1 VAGSIRRVAAHLFL
15 AGSACALA
23 FAAAAQDAQNQVQV
37 ALERATRTPLEIV
50 WLQTELEAETWQLD
64 RLLTAAPRGC
74 ARPGAP
80 KEGCTVSERP
90 VWRYVFGEHTPT
102 ESARLVISS
111 RLPDAPFRTGRLS
124 LTGTGRVF
132 IVTPR
137 ADGPRTSRPPAGAVV
152 LAAGSTVQLVDAA
165 YPAIQIEVRAPLE
178 EPLLLGNLVSADI
191 ATVLGLLVRQPGT
204 VQAASARGVPGGRIA
219 LRSSDA
225 ELQLASAAA
234 APRQQPAIAA
244 QRERRAPPT
253 MTAALERLDF
263 SGAAGAGEAWLG
275 GGYAGAGARLEVAR
289 IGAAAGAILLADTA
303 PGTQDTP
310 PTTAQVSLVAEALE
324 TRGERSH
331 GTALVLASVAAIDPA
346 GLSRALERAAAQ
358 TVTAAADVRRDLS
371 VPAAELSRLAAAIE
385 SRGERLA
392 APQGGIAETQTAQLA
407 AALESRGGPSATT
420 ASAEIARMRAEVEA
434 EIARDRE
441 RIAQALACA
450 RSTGAPGCPAEGA
463 APKLLRFSGA

>member
-1 VAGSIRRVAAHLFL
+1 MAGSIRRVAAHLFL

-253 MTAALERLDF
+253 MTAALDGSTFPAPRARARPGSAAVTPARARGSRSRGSGRRQARSSSPIPRPER
-263 SGAAGAGEAWLG
+263 
-275 GGYAGAGARLEVAR
+275 R
-289 IGAAAGAILLADTA
+289 
-303 PGTQDTP
+303 
-310 PTTAQVSLVAEALE
+310 
-324 TRGERSH
+324 TRHRRRRRFRS
-331 GTALVLASVAAIDPA
+331 SP
-346 GLSRALERAAAQ
+346 RRWKRAASAP
-358 TVTAAADVRRDLS
+358 TARRWSSPPLRRS
-371 VPAAELSRLAAAIE
+371 TRPVCRELS
-385 SRGERLA
+385 S
-392 APQGGIAETQTAQLA
+392 APL
-407 AALESRGGPSATT
+407 
-420 ASAEIARMRAEVEA
+420 
-434 EIARDRE
+434 
-441 RIAQALACA
+441 
-450 RSTGAPGCPAEGA
+450 
-463 APKLLRFSGA
+463 PKLSLRPPMCAGTSLCRRPN